1 MTCPACYYLYYY
13 KHQSFLVFLKL
24 LMNLVL
30 KFRIKTNSWEKK
42 LQVIQEVPVRSHL
55 PTSAKVSCLNPSSRQ
70 CPIKTHEIQL

>member
-13 KHQSFLVFLKL
+13 KHQSLFFLFKL
-24 LMNLVL
+24 LMNLFL

-55 PTSAKVSCLNPSSRQ
+55 PTSAKVLCLNP
-70 CPIKTHEIQL
+70 KL